1 MAGWIEKRWQGD
13 GGYAEVLKLAAPLV
27 LSSGAMA
34 IQYFVDRIFLTWY
47 SAEALAAS
55 MPAGLLSFT
64 ILSVFLFTAIYAS
77 TFVAQYFGAGREER
91 IGPVL
96 WQGLYVA
103 LLAAGVHL
111 LFIPLAGPFFRMVGH
126 APEIARLET
135 IYFQILCLGSGP
147 AVAGATLSGFYS
159 GRGKTLPIM
168 WANLTATTVHLVL
181 DWMLIFGHLGLPA
194 LGMFGAAV
202 ATVLSACVNCGV
214 LVALVFRTRH
224 EHRFATRS
232 GWRLDPKLLRRL
244 VGFGLPNGVQ
254 LFIENVGFTVFILLV
269 GRLGTV
275 PLGATNVAFNINMLA
290 FMPMIGIGT
299 AVSILVGQNLGRD
312 RPDLAQRSVYSGFFM
327 TFGYMAAVA
336 AAYVLAPG
344 VFLYPFA
351 VQAEPAA
358 FAPIRKQ
365 AAVLLRFVAGYSLFD
380 TMNIIFASGIKGAGD
395 TRFVMYMV
403 VLMAMFGLALP
414 TWVVLGLFHQGI
426 YAAWTVATFYVCV
439 LGLAYFARFLAGK
452 WKHMRVI
459 EPQL

>member
-1 MAGWIEKRWQGD
+1 MAGWITNRWQGD
-13 GGYAEVLKLAAPLV
+13 GGYAEVLKLAVPLV

-47 SAEALAAS
+47 SPDALAAS
-55 MPAGLLSFT
+55 LPASMLSFT
-64 ILSVFLFTAIYAS
+64 VLSVFLFTALYAS
-77 TFVAQYFGAGREER
+77 TFVAQYFGAGREKS

-111 LFIPLAGPFFRMVGH
+111 FFIPLAGPFFRMVGH
-126 APEIARLET
+126 APEVARMET
-135 IYFQILCLGSGP
+135 TYFRILCLGAGP
-147 AVAGATLSGFYS
+147 AVAGAALSGFFS
-159 GRGKTLPIM
+159 GRGRTLPIM
-168 WANLTATTVHLVL
+168 WSNLSATTVHLAL
-181 DWMLIFGHLGLPA
+181 DWVLIFGHLGLPA
-194 LGMFGAAV
+194 LGMSGAAL
-202 ATVLSACVNCGV
+202 ATVLSACVNFGI
-214 LVALVFRTRH
+214 LVALVFRTRN
-224 EHRFATRS
+224 ERRFATRS
-232 GWRLDPKLLRRL
+232 GWRLDWRLLGRL
-244 VGFGLPNGVQ
+244 VRFGLPNGVQ

-275 PLGATNVAFNINMLA
+275 ALGATNVAFNINMLA

-327 TFGYMAAVA
+327 TFGYMATVA
-336 AAYVLAPG
+336 AAYVLLPG

-351 VQAEPAA
+351 VQADPTA

-403 VLMAMFGLALP
+403 VLMAVFGLALP
-414 TWVVLGLFHQGI
+414 TWVALVLFHQGI

-439 LGLAYFARFLAGK
+439 LGLAYFARFLAGQ
-452 WKHMRVI
+452 WKQMRVI